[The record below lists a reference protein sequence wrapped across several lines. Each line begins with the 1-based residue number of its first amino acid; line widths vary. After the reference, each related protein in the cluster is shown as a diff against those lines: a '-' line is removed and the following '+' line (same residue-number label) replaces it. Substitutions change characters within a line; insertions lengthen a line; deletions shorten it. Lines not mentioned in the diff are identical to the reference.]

1 MTSAPSRRA
10 GRARWPLLAV
20 CSLACGWPAWALAQ
34 VPDPVVT
41 EAPAATTP
49 PPTASDTPS
58 DPATSTADAAS
69 AEPRFDVDVQAS
81 TELRAFLLRHLE
93 LMRFRELRDLEAA
106 ELERLLARANEN
118 ALDLL
123 GTLGYFSPQVRI
135 EGPVPGGA
143 TPLGTVR
150 IAVEPGPQTRIAS
163 ADVYFRGDIAD
174 HPQAAEQREAVR
186 RAFTVRAGQPFTQAD
201 WNSAKTSALR
211 ALTAR
216 RYPAGRLYNSL
227 ADVDTSDH
235 SVRLALELDSGA
247 PLRIGEVRI
256 EGAQRFDTA
265 VVERLVRL
273 SGITPGS
280 DYDLARLQDA
290 QQRIADTGYF
300 ESVYV
305 SVDPGV
311 DQTSAPV
318 VVQVREAQRQKLVLG
333 VGGST
338 DSGARLSVEHTHH
351 RVPGIGWR
359 AVSKLQLERD
369 DQQLSTEWSAP
380 VDDKGW
386 HWITSALMA
395 RQIDGFDTTTSQR
408 LRLGQA
414 QSSDALDRSFF
425 LQYDRAR
432 SVNAV
437 LKSLGTDAAEASLTA
452 NYAWTRRRF
461 DSTPF
466 PQRGYGLGLELGAG
480 YTLVGERRPF
490 GRTVGRWLGYWPVGS
505 ALTLA
510 DERTPLG
517 VAAPTS
523 EPTGSRWGRL
533 ALRVEAGAV
542 WARADTPVPETQ
554 LFLTGGDTSVRGYA
568 LRDIGVAQAD
578 GGVSPGRYM
587 TVGSVEWQ
595 IPVWRNGQRTPWEAA
610 LFVDGGSVAEK
621 IADLKAR
628 YGVGA
633 GVRYNSP
640 VGPLRLDLA
649 YGVQPRAW
657 RLHFNVG
664 FVF

>member
-1 MTSAPSRRA
+1 MTFSLPRQC
-10 GRARWPLLAV
+10 ARWPLWLCAG
-20 CSLACGWPAWALAQ
+20 LWPLCTLAQ
-34 VPDPVVT
+34 T
-41 EAPAATTP
+41 APTPATAAPTDTRTAGDATGVSAAT
-49 PPTASDTPS
+49 DR
-58 DPATSTADAAS
+58 
-69 AEPRFDVDVQAS
+69 PRFDVEIRADDA
-81 TELRAFLLRHLE
+81 LRDFLLRHLE
-93 LMRFRELRDLEAA
+93 LMRYRLLPDLEAP
-106 ELERLLARANEN
+106 ELERLLARTPDNL
-118 ALDLL
+118 LDLL
-123 GTLGYFSPQVRI
+123 GTLGHFAPQVRV
-135 EGPVPGGA
+135 EGPLAGD

-150 IAVEPGPQTRIAS
+150 IHVEPGPPTRVART
-163 ADVYFRGDIAD
+163 DVFFRGDIAD
-174 HPQAAEQREAVR
+174 NPAAAEQRDAVR
-186 RAFTVRAGQPFTQAD
+186 RAFSVREGDAFTQAAWSD
-201 WNSAKTSALR
+201 AKTAVLR

-216 RYPAGRLYNSL
+216 RYPAGRLENSL
-227 ADVDTSDH
+227 ADVDTADH
-235 SVRLALELDSGA
+235 SVRLAVELDSGA
-247 PLRIGEVRI
+247 PLRIGPVRV
-256 EGAQRFDTA
+256 EGGERYDSA

-273 SGITPGS
+273 SGLTPGS

-290 QQRIADTGYF
+290 QQRIADTGYY

-305 SVDPGV
+305 SVDPEAG
-311 DQTSAPV
+311 QTEAPV
-318 VVQVREAQRQKLVLG
+318 RVQLREAPQQKLVLG

-338 DSGARLSVEHTHH
+338 DSGARLSIEHTHH

-359 AVSKLQLERD
+359 ALSKLQLERE
-369 DQQLSTEWSAP
+369 DQQLSTEWRSP
-380 VDDKGW
+380 VDAQGW
-386 HWITSALMA
+386 HWVTSALTA
-395 RQIDGFDTTTSQR
+395 RQIDGNDTTTSQR

-414 QSSDALDRSFF
+414 QGSDALDRSFF

-437 LKSLGTDAAEASLTA
+437 QTNLGTSAAEASLTA

-466 PQRGYGLGLELGAG
+466 PQRGHGLGLELGVG

-490 GRTVGRWLGYWPVGS
+490 ARTVGRWLGYWPVGES
-505 ALTLA
+505 LTALFA
-510 DERTPLG
+510 PP
-517 VAAPTS
+517 AAAQVLRPQDAAS
-523 EPTGSRWGRL
+523 TGRWGRL
-533 ALRVEAGAV
+533 ALRAEGGVV

-554 LFLTGGDTSVRGYA
+554 LFLTGGDATVRGYA

-595 IPVWRNGQRTPWEAA
+595 IPLWRNGQRTPWEAA
-610 LFVDGGSVAEK
+610 VFIDGGSVAEK
-621 IADLKAR
+621 VADLKAR

-664 FVF
+664 FTF

>member
-1 MTSAPSRRA
+1 M
-10 GRARWPLLAV
+10 W
-20 CSLACGWPAWALAQ
+20 SLACCWPVWAQAQ
-34 VPDPVVT
+34 ASAPAVT
-41 EAPAATTP
+41 ESAATTNP
-49 PPTASDTPS
+49 SPANSDTPS
-58 DPATSTADAAS
+58 DAATLPAETTPAG
-69 AEPRFDVDVQAS
+69 PRFDVDVQAS
-81 TELRAFLLRHLE
+81 AELRAFLLRHLE

-118 ALDLL
+118 AQDLL

-143 TPLGTVR
+143 TALGTVR
-150 IAVEPGPQTRIAS
+150 IGVEPGPQTRIAS
-163 ADVYFRGDIAD
+163 AEVYFRGDIAD
-174 HPQAAEQREAVR
+174 RPQAAEQRDAVR
-186 RAFTVRAGQPFTQAD
+186 RAFSVRPGQPFTQAD

-235 SVRLALELDSGA
+235 SVRLAVELDSGA

-256 EGAQRFDTA
+256 EGAQRFDAA

-311 DQTSAPV
+311 DQATAPV
-318 VVQVREAQRQKLVLG
+318 VVQLREAQRQKLVLG
-333 VGGST
+333 IGGST

-351 RVPGIGWR
+351 RVPGIDWR

-386 HWITSALMA
+386 QWITSALLA

-414 QSSDALDRSFF
+414 QSSETLDRSFF
-425 LQYDRAR
+425 LQVDRAR
-432 SVNAV
+432 SVNTV
-437 LKSLGTDAAEASLTA
+437 VKSLGTDAAEASLTA

-505 ALTLA
+505 ALALA

-517 VAAPTS
+517 TARATES
-523 EPTGSRWGRL
+523 SGSRWGRV

-628 YGVGA
+628 WGVGA

>member
-1 MTSAPSRRA
+1 
-10 GRARWPLLAV
+10 
-20 CSLACGWPAWALAQ
+20 
-34 VPDPVVT
+34 
-41 EAPAATTP
+41 
-49 PPTASDTPS
+49 
-58 DPATSTADAAS
+58 
-69 AEPRFDVDVQAS
+69 
-81 TELRAFLLRHLE
+81 
-93 LMRFRELRDLEAA
+93 
-106 ELERLLARANEN
+106 
-118 ALDLL
+118 
-123 GTLGYFSPQVRI
+123 
-135 EGPVPGGA
+135 
-143 TPLGTVR
+143 
-150 IAVEPGPQTRIAS
+150 
-163 ADVYFRGDIAD
+163 
-174 HPQAAEQREAVR
+174 
-186 RAFTVRAGQPFTQAD
+186 
-201 WNSAKTSALR
+201 
-211 ALTAR
+211 

-311 DQTSAPV
+311 DQTTAPV
-318 VVQVREAQRQKLVLG
+318 VVQLREAQRQKLVLG
-333 VGGST
+333 IGGST

-359 AVSKLQLERD
+359 AVSKLQIERD

-386 HWITSALMA
+386 HWITSALAA

-425 LQYDRAR
+425 LQVDRAR

-437 LKSLGTDAAEASLTA
+437 LRSLGTDAAEASLTA

-461 DSTPF
+461 DNTPF

-480 YTLVGERRPF
+480 YTLVGDRRPF

-505 ALTLA
+505 AWPLA
-510 DERTPLG
+510 DERAPLG
-517 VAAPTS
+517 TARAPEATS
-523 EPTGSRWGRL
+523 SRWGRL

-542 WARADTPVPETQ
+542 WAKADTPVPETQ

-587 TVGSVEWQ
+587 TVGSAEWQ
-595 IPVWRNGQRTPWEAA
+595 VPLWRNGQRTPWEAA

-621 IADLKAR
+621 IGDLKAR
-628 YGVGA
+628 WGVGA

>member
-20 CSLACGWPAWALAQ
+20 WSLACCCPVWAQAQ
-34 VPDPVVT
+34 ASAPVVAESPT
-41 EAPAATTP
+41 AITP
-49 PPTASDTPS
+49 PPAKSDAPS
-58 DPATSTADAAS
+58 DAS
-69 AEPRFDVDVQAS
+69 AAPADTTPAGPRFDVDVQANA
-81 TELRAFLLRHLE
+81 ELRAFLLRHLE
-93 LMRFRELRDLEAA
+93 LMRFRELRDLEVA
-106 ELERLLARANEN
+106 ELERLRARANEN

-150 IAVEPGPQTRIAS
+150 FVVEPGPQTRIAS
-163 ADVYFRGDIAD
+163 ADVYFRGDIAE

-227 ADVDTSDH
+227 ADVDTRDH

-300 ESVYV
+300 DSVYV

-318 VVQVREAQRQKLVLG
+318 VVQLREAQRQKLVLG
-333 VGGST
+333 IGGST

-359 AVSKLQLERD
+359 TVSKLQLERD

-380 VDDKGW
+380 IDDKGW
-386 HWITSALMA
+386 QWITSALLA

-437 LKSLGTDAAEASLTA
+437 LKSLGTDVAEASLTA

-480 YTLVGERRPF
+480 YTLVGERHPF

-505 ALTLA
+505 ALALA
-510 DERTPLG
+510 AERTPPS
-517 VAAPTS
+517 AARATES
-523 EPTGSRWGRL
+523 SGSRWGRL